1 MGRPGRVLACA
12 ACASALLASSA
23 RAADDPLARARQL
36 YNQQQYEAAVNAA
49 EQARL
54 APARADAADLV
65 AARAYLERYRS
76 SQASDDLVNA
86 RIRLRRVDPIRF
98 EPRERVEYLVGLGET
113 LYFDGA
119 FGAAA
124 DVFDSVLRGT
134 DVIAT
139 EQRERVLDWWAD
151 ALDHDARPRPD
162 IDRQA
167 VYRRV
172 RARMDEELAMR
183 PGNGVAAYWHA
194 AAARGQGD
202 LQAAWDAAQA
212 AWVRAPFAA
221 DGGDKLRADL
231 DDLMQRAII
240 PERAKLTGQPQQ
252 RLQSD
257 WEQFKERW
265 KK

>member
-1 MGRPGRVLACA
+1 MKRPARVLFGVVCA
-12 ACASALLASSA
+12 AALLASAA

-54 APARADAADLV
+54 IPARADAADLV

-76 SQASDDLVNA
+76 SEATDDLANA
-86 RIRLRRVDPIRF
+86 RMRLRRLDPLRF
-98 EPRERVEYLVGLGET
+98 EPRERVEYLIGLGET
-113 LYFDGA
+113 LYFDA
-119 FGAAA
+119 AYGAAA
-124 DVFDSVLRGT
+124 DVFDSVLRGS

-151 ALDHDARPRPD
+151 SLDHDARPRPD

-172 RARMDEELAMR
+172 RARMDDELAMR

-202 LQAAWDAAQA
+202 LQAAWDAAEA
-212 AWVRAPFAA
+212 AWVRAPLAA
-221 DGGDKLRADL
+221 DSGAKLRSDI

-240 PERAKLTGQPQQ
+240 PDRAKFAGQPVQ
-252 RLQSD
+252 RLQAD